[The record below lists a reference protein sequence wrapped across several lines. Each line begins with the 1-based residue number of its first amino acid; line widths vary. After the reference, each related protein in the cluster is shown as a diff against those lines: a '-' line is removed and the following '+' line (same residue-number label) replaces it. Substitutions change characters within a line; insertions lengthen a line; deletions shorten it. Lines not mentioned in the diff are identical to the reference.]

1 MNCPQEVCN
10 SVASKESLGKRLRHY
25 AFFLILLVLFSSQR
39 WIGLFACFQ
48 MFKLSGMLCF
58 VLSHTYG
65 GFYFTNT
72 QLNVAGTEYND
83 VLQ

>member
-1 MNCPQEVCN
+1 
-10 SVASKESLGKRLRHY
+10 
-25 AFFLILLVLFSSQR
+25 
-39 WIGLFACFQ
+39 